1 MQRSKLSQQDI
12 VALYLASWKGE
23 WVPSHYLIK
32 QNTAF
37 GYLGT
42 RGIMRGKECAYTGF
56 HIVGHNKY
64 YIERDNKHGKYA
76 LFRCTKVEDL
86 TVKAELQERAG
97 EMVCTLSKGN
107 ATLFV

>member
-1 MQRSKLSQQDI
+1 MKSKYTQQDI

-23 WVPSHYLIK
+23 WVPSHYLMK
-32 QNTAF
+32 QNTLAGF
-37 GYLGT
+37 IGT
-42 RGIMRGKECAYTGF
+42 RGIMRAKEISYLGY

-86 TVKAELQERAG
+86 TVKAELQEKAG
-97 EMVCTLSKGN
+97 EMTCVLSKGN